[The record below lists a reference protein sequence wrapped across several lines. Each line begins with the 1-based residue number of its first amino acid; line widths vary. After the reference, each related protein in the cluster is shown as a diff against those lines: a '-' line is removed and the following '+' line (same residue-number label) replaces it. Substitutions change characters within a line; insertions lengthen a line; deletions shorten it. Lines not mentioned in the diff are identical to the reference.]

1 MTHLVPTNRRSS
13 RLRRAILAALA
24 TTTIAGVGAAMADEP
39 YSVSYTPEQVT
50 TEAGMQALHAKI
62 RQAAKEA
69 CPTWSEARSLLRVS
83 LCQAEVTDDLV
94 AKVDHPPCWLKRV
107 SNSYR
112 LRSNKRRH
120 CELVGVWVP
129 SRR

>member
-1 MTHLVPTNRRSS
+1 MTHFVPSNRRSGL
-13 RLRRAILAALA
+13 LRQAILAAVA
-24 TTTIAGVGAAMADEP
+24 TTAIAGVGAAHADEP

-50 TEAGMQALHAKI
+50 TEAGMQVLHTKI

-94 AKVDHPPCWLKRV
+94 AKVNQPAFTAFVESRAKKAPAL
-107 SNSYR
+107 
-112 LRSNKRRH
+112 LAQ
-120 CELVGVWVP
+120 VGQ
-129 SRR
+129 